1 MLHPRSKHHSRYDL
15 EKLSRD
21 TPDLKQFILSNPK
34 GEKTISFFDPNAV
47 KALNQAILRTD
58 YQVKYWDIPK
68 GYLCPPIP
76 GRADY
81 IHHIAD
87 LLAGQHGR
95 NKRTKTPKGSDIRCL
110 DIGTGANCIY
120 PILGHQLY
128 GWSFKGSDI
137 DQLAIENANNIIQKN
152 GFSNI
157 KVLLVNPT
165 SIFKEVLLPTD
176 QFNVSMCNP
185 PFHESAEAARKAAH
199 RKVKNLTGSKKQKV
213 KLNFGGQSNELWT
226 PGGELKFI
234 QQMIDESKDYEQ
246 QINWFTTLV
255 SSEVTLKK
263 ALRYLKAKKGREI
276 TVIPMGQGQKK
287 SRILA
292 WKMRSQ
298 KA

>member
-1 MLHPRSKHHSRYDL
+1 MD
-15 EKLSRD
+15 KLSRD

-34 GEKTISFFDPNAV
+34 GEKTIDFFNPNAV
-47 KALNQAILRTD
+47 KALNQAILHTD

-137 DQLAIENANNIIQKN
+137 DPLAIENANTIIQKN

-157 KVLLVNPT
+157 EVLQVNPT
-165 SIFKEVLLPTD
+165 SIFKEVLLHTD
-176 QFNVSMCNP
+176 QSTLLFLRV
-185 PFHESAEAARKAAH
+185 ALGARAQ
-199 RKVKNLTGSKKQKV
+199 N
-213 KLNFGGQSNELWT
+213 
-226 PGGELKFI
+226 
-234 QQMIDESKDYEQ
+234 
-246 QINWFTTLV
+246 
-255 SSEVTLKK
+255 
-263 ALRYLKAKKGREI
+263 AL
-276 TVIPMGQGQKK
+276 
-287 SRILA
+287 SILSYS
-292 WKMRSQ
+292 WLYGLFRV
-298 KA
+298 